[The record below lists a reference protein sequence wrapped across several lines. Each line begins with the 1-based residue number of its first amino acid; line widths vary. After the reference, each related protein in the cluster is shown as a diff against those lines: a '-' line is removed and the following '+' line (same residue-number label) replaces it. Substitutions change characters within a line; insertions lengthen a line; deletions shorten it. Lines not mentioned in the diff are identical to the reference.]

1 MPLLY
6 TRVHNSYIIVSNYK
20 QKHFGTKFCLSFPV
34 YAFRI
39 AGMGIMLRIIDVSSV
54 TAHVP
59 HVTVEKSTHVSAVK
73 VTYY

>member
-6 TRVHNSYIIVSNYK
+6 TRVHNSNIIVSNYK
-20 QKHFGTKFCLSFPV
+20 QKHFGTEFCLSFPV

-59 HVTVEKSTHVSAVK
+59 HVTVEISTHVSAVK